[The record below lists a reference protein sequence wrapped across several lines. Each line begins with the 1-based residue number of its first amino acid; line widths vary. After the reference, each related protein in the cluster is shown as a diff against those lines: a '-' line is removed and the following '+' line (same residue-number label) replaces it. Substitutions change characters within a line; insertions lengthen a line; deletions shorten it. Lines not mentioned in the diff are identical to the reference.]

1 LRFFAVSIAA
11 LTLATAASGQQTPAP
26 KKKTA
31 SAASTKA
38 KAAPYAAPT
47 TAKSGAAKSSA
58 SKSAA
63 SKAGAPKSVAS
74 GGGASKG
81 GAPRAATSKAAAS
94 KTGVKT
100 ASKTGAKSRKTV
112 VARRPPTQQQPS
124 TDRYK
129 EIQQALM
136 DKGYFQGP
144 VDGAWNPGSV
154 DALKRFQ
161 KDQNLDPD
169 GKIGSLSLIA
179 LGLGPKRG
187 VSSAQAAPAG
197 TEPVDP
203 PPVAQPLYP
212 PPAARPRQ

>member
-1 LRFFAVSIAA
+1 MRFLAVSITA
-11 LTLATAASGQQTPAP
+11 LALAVAASGQQVPAA

-31 SAASTKA
+31 TAGSAKTKAVPHAAASA
-38 KAAPYAAPT
+38 KT
-47 TAKSGAAKSSA
+47 GTAKKSV

-63 SKAGAPKSVAS
+63 SGP
-74 GGGASKG
+74 
-81 GAPRAATSKAAAS
+81 AAS
-94 KTGVKT
+94 KT
-100 ASKTGAKSRKTV
+100 ASKTASKSGTKSRRT
-112 VARRPPTQQQPS
+112 VARRPPAQQQPT

-129 EIQQALM
+129 EIQQALT

-154 DALKRFQ
+154 EALKRFQ

-187 VSSAQAAPAG
+187 LASAQSAPSIS
-197 TEPVDP
+197 EPADS
-203 PPVAQPLYP
+203 PPVAQPP
-212 PPAARPRQ
+212 Q

>member
-1 LRFFAVSIAA
+1 LRFLALSIAA
-11 LTLATAASGQQTPAP
+11 LALTAGALGQQVPAA
-26 KKKTA
+26 KKKTTT
-31 SAASTKA
+31 AASTKA
-38 KAAPYAAPT
+38 KTVPHSAAT
-47 TAKSGAAKSSA
+47 SKTGATKASA

-63 SKAGAPKSVAS
+63 TKSAASKSVATKS
-74 GGGASKG
+74 PASRP
-81 GAPRAATSKAAAS
+81 AVS
-94 KTGVKT
+94 KTGSQT
-100 ASKTGAKSRKTV
+100 ASKTGTKSRRTV
-112 VARRPPTQQQPS
+112 VARRPPTQQQPT

-129 EIQQALM
+129 EIQQALA

-187 VSSAQAAPAG
+187 IASAEPGPSSG
-197 TEPVDP
+197 EPIEP
-203 PPVAQPLYP
+203 PPVAQPP
-212 PPAARPRQ
+212 Q